1 VGKGD
6 GQIGISDTNYLPP
19 GSWYRQYQFKGLPVR
34 LLASTDFALRV
45 LMRLAADPARHR
57 STEALAGEVGVPRN
71 HLHKIIQD
79 LAEAGIVR
87 TLRGAR
93 GGVMLAR
100 PAAGI
105 TLGSVVR
112 RLEAGQAL
120 VECFRPDGG
129 ACCLSPDCRLRGV
142 LWQAR
147 DAFLATL
154 DRTSLADC
162 VPPAA
167 VSLADVVVIRGE

>member
-1 VGKGD
+1 
-6 GQIGISDTNYLPP
+6 
-19 GSWYRQYQFKGLPVR
+19 VR

-45 LMRLAADPARHR
+45 LMRLAVDPARHR
-57 STEALAGEVGVPRN
+57 STEVLAQEVGVPRN
-71 HLHKIIQD
+71 HLHKIVQD

-100 PAAGI
+100 PAEGI
-105 TLGSVVR
+105 SLGEVVR
-112 RLEAGQAL
+112 RLEAGQVL

-129 ACCLSPDCRLRGV
+129 ACCLSPDCRLRGL

-147 DAFLATL
+147 EAFLRVL
-154 DRTSLADC
+154 DEQTLADC
-162 VPPAA
+162 APPFTPAA
-167 VSLADVVVIRGE
+167 GPPLAGAAAP

>member
-1 VGKGD
+1 M
-6 GQIGISDTNYLPP
+6 
-19 GSWYRQYQFKGLPVR
+19 R

-45 LMRLAADPARHR
+45 LMRLGADPARHR

-71 HLHKIIQD
+71 HLQKIVQD
-79 LAEAGIVR
+79 LAEAGLVR

-100 PAAGI
+100 PPAEI
-105 TLGSVVR
+105 SLGAVVR
-112 RLEAGQAL
+112 RLERGQAL

-142 LWQAR
+142 LLQAR
-147 DAFLATL
+147 EAFFAVL
-154 DRTSLADC
+154 DGRSLADC
-162 VPPAA
+162 LGPGVSGLGSAQPADGA
-167 VSLADVVVIRGE
+167 

>member
-1 VGKGD
+1 
-6 GQIGISDTNYLPP
+6 
-19 GSWYRQYQFKGLPVR
+19 VR

-57 STEALAGEVGVPRN
+57 STEVLAGEVGVPRN
-71 HLHKIIQD
+71 HLHKIVQD

-100 PAAGI
+100 PPAEI
-105 TLGSVVR
+105 SLGSVVR
-112 RLEAGQAL
+112 RLEGGQAL

-129 ACCLSPDCRLRGV
+129 ACCLSPDCHLRGV
-142 LWQAR
+142 LWRAR
-147 DAFLATL
+147 EAFLATL

-162 VPPAA
+162 APTPGTSSDA
-167 VSLADVVVIRGE
+167 VEALEA